1 MANDN
6 LGKFLSAVDAK
17 HAAATS
23 RSVARYKVKAE
34 KRATKGIRK
43 QALPVAAGTEGI
55 LKGVA
60 KAAEGTLNED
70 TIRMTQQS
78 VNRAKANT
86 EAVKGK
92 STTGKLS
99 RVLAGRTIKKGIKAG
114 VKEGS
119 ELGAK
124 VFKKR

>member
-1 MANDN
+1 MPNDN
-6 LGKFLSAVDAK
+6 LGKFLAAVDAK
-17 HAAATS
+17 HAAATAK
-23 RSVARYKVKAE
+23 SVAKYKAKANN
-34 KRATKGIRK
+34 RVAKGIRK
-43 QALPVAAGTEGI
+43 HALPVAAGTEGI
-55 LKGVA
+55 LQGVA

-70 TIRMTQQS
+70 AIRMTQRN
-78 VNRAKANT
+78 VNQAKANT
-86 EAVKGK
+86 ASVRGK